1 MLSKEA
7 LESFIEGQSS
17 ELTDLRPSHEHSS
30 IMSDVCYI
38 LADDALKGMDNQ

>member
-7 LESFIEGQSS
+7 LESFIEGESL
-17 ELTDLRPSHEHSS
+17 ELTDRQPPHQYSS

-38 LADDALKGMDNQ
+38 LADDALKVMDNQ